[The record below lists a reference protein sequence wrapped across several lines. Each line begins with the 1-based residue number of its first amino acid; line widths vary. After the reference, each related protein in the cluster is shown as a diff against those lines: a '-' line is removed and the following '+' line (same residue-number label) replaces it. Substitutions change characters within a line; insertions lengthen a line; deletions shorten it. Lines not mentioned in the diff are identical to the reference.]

1 MGKIQVTSFFFD
13 ERMNKAFDP
22 TGQKSLTKAYAI
34 KNAVDLD
41 NIALQKFYYIKVE
54 ILICKFPLGR
64 VDVFFEVILHFM
76 F

>member
-41 NIALQKFYYIKVE
+41 NIALQKF
-54 ILICKFPLGR
+54 PLGR